1 MENQLFFFSWISS
14 RAEAEPKLN
23 YGWFQKGLWR
33 APLFKRTLNMVPKRD
48 KPMFELPRLKYN
60 PLVRPVNPDLQ
71 LTKNLVKPTNP
82 QNIPEPEFESEVDN
96 YDYDNPSEKTLLQ
109 DVYGPHSPIL
119 GLTKYR
125 ITVRPRPIRP
135 LIAKFPK
142 IPKLKIPHRPLPEF
156 LLPKKIKP
164 LKLNVPE
171 IPKLTIPKRP
181 LPKLKLKPIKINVPE
196 IPKLTVKFKKPT
208 PKPIRPL
215 KIKVPEIPK
224 LTIPKRPLPQLRLK
238 PLPEIPKLKLKLPKV
253 TRKPYL
259 TTLPK
264 INPPQHF
271 PTDDFKHPDIPDIKF
286 PSDFGA
292 PAGFGSFNNHHSSPA
307 NFKQQYPR

>member
-1 MENQLFFFSWISS
+1 
-14 RAEAEPKLN
+14 
-23 YGWFQKGLWR
+23 
-33 APLFKRTLNMVPKRD
+33 MVPKRD

-142 IPKLKIPHRPLPEF
+142 IPKLKIPHRPLPEWV
-156 LLPKKIKP
+156 LPKKIKP